1 LACALG
7 GGAFPFLVH
16 VALAPG
22 DDRNSRPEHFHGGQG
37 GKRGYGPKKTLRS
50 AFIIL
55 IIIAIM
61 FALTEVA
68 EYYLE
73 IVRQN

>member
-1 LACALG
+1 M
-7 GGAFPFLVH
+7 V
-16 VALAPG
+16 
-22 DDRNSRPEHFHGGQG
+22 Q
-37 GKRGYGPKKTLRS
+37 KKTLRS

-55 IIIAIM
+55 IIIVIM

>member
-1 LACALG
+1 MTTG
-7 GGAFPFLVH
+7 T
-16 VALAPG
+16 VARSIFMAAKEA
-22 DDRNSRPEHFHGGQG
+22 SQAMVQ
-37 GKRGYGPKKTLRS
+37 KKPLRS

>member
-1 LACALG
+1 MPLPDARRVQSKEANGLW
-7 GGAFPFLVH
+7 F
-16 VALAPG
+16 
-22 DDRNSRPEHFHGGQG
+22 
-37 GKRGYGPKKTLRS
+37 KKKLRS